1 MKKDDLVL
9 EAFLKQF
16 KSHEELTS
24 FLKQIQKRGIEKML
38 EGELDGH
45 LDYDKHQKSAG
56 STIEIENDS
65 GVSSAIGI
73 EVVLGFLG
81 GIDIW
86 RLVFNYQ
93 VGERHCEPAR
103 DSEERKG
110 TRSHEYVGLVFM
122 RF

>member
-1 MKKDDLVL
+1 
-9 EAFLKQF
+9 
-16 KSHEELTS
+16 
-24 FLKQIQKRGIEKML
+24 ML
-38 EGELDGH
+38 EDELPDH
-45 LDYDKHQKSAG
+45 PDYDEHQKSAG

-65 GVSSAIGI
+65 EVSSAIGI

-81 GIDIW
+81 GLDIW

-93 VGERHCEPAR
+93 VGERHCGPAG

-110 TRSHEYVGLVFM
+110 TRSNEYVGLVFM